1 MLSRA
6 MALADQWDE
15 IQAGLPADWADAR
28 LRLTLADESAATR
41 ASALLGP
48 VNPGRHGAELGFFVV
63 RRGTGTGPN
72 AVGRALQ
79 RLDDEW
85 IGGTL
90 ALVGTTAAPAA
101 APVAPATLAESWD
114 RLAAALPPDW
124 SDLYA
129 ELALR
134 SSDYLARASLNMTPL
149 NARRAD
155 DAPTLRF
162 RAARTFGY
170 GAAPEM
176 VRRCL
181 ERCDRDGIR
190 GELRVLRVLSDTIPV
205 ATQGPVWHIDG
216 RTT

>member
-1 MLSRA
+1 
-6 MALADQWDE
+6 MAE
-15 IQAGLPADWADAR
+15 
-28 LRLTLADESAATR
+28 AA
-41 ASALLGP
+41 
-48 VNPGRHGAELGFFVV
+48 V
-63 RRGTGTGPN
+63 
-72 AVGRALQ
+72 
-79 RLDDEW
+79 
-85 IGGTL
+85 
-90 ALVGTTAAPAA
+90 TTAAPAAA

-114 RLAAALPPDW
+114 RLAATLPPDW

-149 NARRAD
+149 NARREGD
-155 DAPTLRF
+155 GPTLRF

-190 GELRVLRVLSDTIPV
+190 GELRLLRVLSDTIPV